1 MGGLCTSTN
10 HAPNEQD
17 APELTP
23 LTLED
28 FAQDQQQY
36 VGQLAKLSSKTT
48 NFIQGPKSQ
57 RGITRQ
63 S

>member
-10 HAPNEQD
+10 HAPNEHE

-48 NFIQGPKSQ
+48 NFIQGP
-57 RGITRQ
+57 
-63 S
+63 